1 MNCSGIVFKKN
12 LVQANMIEAII
23 LKLCFDENQLQQYLE
38 DHNKIATVIH
48 ASYNEEQEEIDCY
61 FVRIEKW

>member
-1 MNCSGIVFKKN
+1 
-12 LVQANMIEAII
+12 MIEAII

-38 DHNKIATVIH
+38 DHNQIATVIH
-48 ASYNEEQEEIDCY
+48 ASYNQEQDEIDCY

>member
-1 MNCSGIVFKKN
+1 
-12 LVQANMIEAII
+12 MIEAII

-48 ASYNEEQEEIDCY
+48 ASHNEEQEEIDCY